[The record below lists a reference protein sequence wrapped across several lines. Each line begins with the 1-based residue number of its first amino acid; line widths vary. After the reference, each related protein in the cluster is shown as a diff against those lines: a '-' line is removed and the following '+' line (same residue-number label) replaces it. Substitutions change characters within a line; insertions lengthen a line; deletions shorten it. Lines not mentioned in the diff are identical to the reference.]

1 MTDQGG
7 APVRDPRVATG
18 GTSGAA
24 GATQGTSGGTQ
35 GTADA
40 TQGTA
45 GGTPVAAAGEARRVA
60 AGQARR
66 VAAGEAVTWVRIC
79 PLDRLLPGRGAA
91 ARVGDDQVALFR
103 VSAAGGGDTVFA
115 LGNRDP
121 FSGAQV
127 LARGIVGDAA
137 GVPKVASPLYKQAF
151 DLRTGACL
159 DDPAVSVPSY
169 PVRVGDDGWVA
180 VGVSP

>member
-1 MTDQGG
+1 MTGQGG
-7 APVRDPRVATG
+7 APVRDARVATV
-18 GTSGAA
+18 GTGGAA
-24 GATQGTSGGTQ
+24 VGTQ
-35 GTADA
+35 VA
-40 TQGTA
+40 A
-45 GGTPVAAAGEARRVA
+45 GGSQVAAAGE
-60 AGQARR
+60 ARR

-79 PLDRLLPGRGAA
+79 PLDRLLPGRGVA
-91 ARVGDDQVALFR
+91 ARLGDDQVALFR
-103 VSAAGGGDTVFA
+103 VPAAGGGDTVFA